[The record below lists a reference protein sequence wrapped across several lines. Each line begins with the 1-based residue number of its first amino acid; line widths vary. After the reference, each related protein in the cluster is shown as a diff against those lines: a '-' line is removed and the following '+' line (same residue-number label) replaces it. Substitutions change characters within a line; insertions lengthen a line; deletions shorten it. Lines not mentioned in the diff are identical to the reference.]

1 MRIRRNIP
9 TFVFG
14 LSIGLLLG
22 VAFFL
27 FKINDIFTSIKDS
40 VKDQVTVIE
49 KPVSDVKEEESK
61 KDKERFVIKFNKTN
75 KVNYKEVDSLIQKDS
90 ELNVATD
97 ELVSIKS
104 IKIIQLA
111 TNEPQDS
118 TAGKLAGI
126 ENNPSS
132 SLCFIEF
139 WKTPLNAKGYRY
151 TKNKLQLYGFVD
163 FNDLLIYKLAG
174 DQYLK
179 SAEQVYKLEYGS
191 EFRKLEKVVD
201 SEILA
206 KIN

>member
-49 KPVSDVKEEESK
+49 KPVADVKEEENK
-61 KDKERFVIKFNKTN
+61 KDKERFLIKFKKTN
-75 KVNYKEVDSLIQKDS
+75 KVNYREVDSLIKTDS

-104 IKIIQLA
+104 IKIIQLTA
-111 TNEPQDS
+111 DEPQDS

-126 ENNPSS
+126 DTSPSS

-201 SEILA
+201 SEVLA

>member
-49 KPVSDVKEEESK
+49 KPVADTKEEEAK
-61 KDKERFVIKFNKTN
+61 KDKERFKINFKKTS
-75 KVNYKEVDSLIQKDS
+75 KVNYKEVDSLIKTDS

-104 IKIIQLA
+104 IKIISLSSD
-111 TNEPQDS
+111 EKLDS
-118 TAGKLAGI
+118 TSTKLAGI

-151 TKNKLQLYGFVD
+151 TKNKLQLFGFVD
-163 FNDLLIYKLAG
+163 FNDLLIYKLEG